1 MTNSTVNRLVDQY
14 LTRLA
19 DAAQAL
25 PPDRRA
31 ELLSE
36 IREHIAAAMAEADGA
51 DEAAVRTML
60 DRLGQPE
67 DIVAAAVEDDPPERP
82 ANAGHPQTRR
92 PGVGL
97 EIGAVVMLTLGSLI
111 PIIGWAVGV
120 ILLWS
125 SGLWRRSEKVMG
137 TLIIPG
143 GPGLILVLAPA
154 AFALTSQTCTS
165 TTSGPLGGPIINT
178 DEVCSGFAL
187 PPVLGIAVLLFVLV
201 APVVVAIVLLGR
213 ARGRARLEDR

>member
-1 MTNSTVNRLVDQY
+1 MTDSTVDRLVDQY

-51 DEAAVRTML
+51 DEVAVRTML

-67 DIVAAAVEDDPPERP
+67 DIVAAAVEDDPPKDP
-82 ANAGHPQTRR
+82 SNAGRSQTHQR
-92 PGVGL
+92 GLGL

-111 PIIGWAVGV
+111 PVFGWAVGV
-120 ILLWS
+120 VLLWS
-125 SGLWRRSEKVMG
+125 SGLWRRSEKVLG
-137 TLIIPG
+137 TLIFPG
-143 GPGLILVLAPA
+143 GPGLALFLGA
-154 AFALTSQTCTS
+154 AA
-165 TTSGPLGGPIINT
+165 
-178 DEVCSGFAL
+178 VAL
-187 PPVLGIAVLLFVLV
+187 PQALGIAVLLFVLIG
-201 APVVVAIVLLGR
+201 PLVVAIVLLNR
-213 ARGRARLEDR
+213 ARRRAALEGQ